1 MLSETPPQTKQ
12 TERLTVLTAQSEQP
26 KAFQSPAF
34 LTAIFLVS
42 VPVFIQAPLVRLQ
55 PWVSLSLTAVWIL
68 SGLFMLRQP
77 NLKLW
82 GDLAIGFSWTWLA
95 GSIYW
100 GWLRDNPYVHLPVE
114 AIGLPIVIILISQS
128 RLKVGSY
135 FYLGS
140 LLGTAITDLYFY
152 WVDLIPY
159 WQQVMQVEP
168 AAAGSVLNAALI
180 HIENP
185 IAAVRALILLT
196 ALVVMGILSIRS
208 TKVHWWAF
216 SGAILSTILVDALF
230 LAAAIF
236 A

>member
-1 MLSETPPQTKQ
+1 MLSETSPQTKI
-12 TERLTVLTAQSEQP
+12 TERLTAKIEQP
-26 KAFQSPAF
+26 VAERLPAF
-34 LTAIFLVS
+34 LAAAFLVS

-55 PWVSLSLTAVWIL
+55 PWVSLSITLVWLL
-68 SGLFMLRQP
+68 SGLYMLRQP
-77 NLKLW
+77 TLKLW

-95 GSIYW
+95 GSLYW

-114 AIGLPIVIILISQS
+114 ALGLPIVIILISQN

-135 FYLGS
+135 FYMGS
-140 LLGTAITDLYFY
+140 LLGTVITDLYFY

-168 AAAGSVLNAALI
+168 TAAGAGLQAALR

-185 IAAVRALILLT
+185 IAVIRALVLLSV
-196 ALVVMGILSIRS
+196 LVIMGTLSIKS
-208 TKVHWWAF
+208 DKVYWWAF
-216 SGAILSTILVDALF
+216 SGAVLSTILVDALF
-230 LAAAIF
+230 LVAAMF